1 MEHELARRERLDYFG
16 LWDACY
22 KLVSIRGLKGM
33 YAEVSDHRYSY
44 SMGIGHAWSVKVPY
58 DSLAPLAERPYTRDT
73 EQTKHSHPE
82 QYRQHWKGGT
92 AYNYGMYG
100 VNYPVPCTIE
110 HAVTLNQY
118 SDDMLAID
126 AANGWSFFGM

>member
-100 VNYPVPCTIE
+100 VNYPVPATRNSQQGPRL
-110 HAVTLNQY
+110 AVTKPCLWLTWLSY
-118 SDDMLAID
+118 HHRRV
-126 AANGWSFFGM
+126 